1 MQTMLTPPLLAIKF
15 LKITAASIRIASGL
29 DSSAT
34 SLVSVPRN
42 FFYMPKMSL
51 NNEITGSRSLSLLIS
66 ASAAFLI
73 VESIQGIDYMGEG
86 IYLLAKCYLE
96 VA

>member
-15 LKITAASIRIASGL
+15 LKITAASIRMGSGL

-66 ASAAFLI
+66 ASAAFL
-73 VESIQGIDYMGEG
+73 VVDSIQEIYYMDDGFTC
-86 IYLLAKCYLE
+86 LLS
-96 VA
+96 VT